1 MAHTAVAPS
10 IMAMVTA
17 TVANTRLPRGLSD
30 SPRGLGWRP
39 SMRVEDRCCAVVG
52 QMKVDTAV

>member
-1 MAHTAVAPS
+1 MAQAAVAPS
-10 IMAMVTA
+10 ITAMATA
-17 TVANTRLPRGLSD
+17 TVPNTRLPQGLSD

-39 SMRVEDRCCAVVG
+39 SMHVEDRRCAGG